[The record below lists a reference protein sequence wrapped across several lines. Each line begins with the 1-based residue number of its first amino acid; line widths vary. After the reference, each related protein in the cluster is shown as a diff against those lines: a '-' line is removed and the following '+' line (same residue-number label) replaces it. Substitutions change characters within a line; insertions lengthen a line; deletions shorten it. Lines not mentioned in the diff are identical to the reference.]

1 MSMEAREIP
10 ESIQWH
16 EGLLLTPQHFQ
27 QLALRHEA
35 LLQYVA
41 ASIAPFNWGVRYLK
55 IDPASLAAGTLRVL
69 ELEAV
74 MPDSLVVSFGMRRGE
89 ELQVDLAQYAE
100 QLKERPLTVH
110 LAVAARESD
119 VLTRGDIA
127 RYDSVEGEP
136 VPDENTGEGTL
147 RIPRLRPRL
156 RLLVADTPP
165 KKFVGLP
172 VARVYCRDETFT
184 LTDFIPP
191 ALAVERQ
198 SPLGVICSWTA
209 RRLREKAMYLADQLR
224 LPASGA
230 RAGIDHETE
239 SIIRSLVASLPLLEA
254 VLGTGASHPYIVYLA
269 LCSVAGQVSVMGRSL
284 VPPAFAPYD
293 HNDLRATFEPVLAY
307 ISRKVDE
314 GVTASFTAHPFR
326 YEEGVYSLM
335 FGHAWAGK
343 RLVIGVRG
351 GAAMSEPEV
360 VRWGRESVIGSRS
373 RMRAMR
379 ESRVLGARR
388 ELIERDED
396 LVPPRGVVLFS
407 LRADPEF
414 VEPDEELQIFNAGE
428 HGPSQRPQEIVLYV
442 RNTE

>member
-1 MSMEAREIP
+1 MDAREIP
-10 ESIQWH
+10 DSIQWH

-27 QLALRHEA
+27 QLSLRQEA

-41 ASIAPFNWGVRYLK
+41 STIAPFNWGVRYLK
-55 IDPASLAAGTLRVL
+55 VDPASLAAGTLRVL

-74 MPDSLVVSFGMRRGE
+74 MPDGLVVSFGLRRGE
-89 ELQVDLAQYAE
+89 GLQIDLAQYAE

-119 VLTRGDIA
+119 SVTRGDIE
-127 RYDSVEGEP
+127 RYDSVEGDP
-136 VPDENTGEGTL
+136 VPDENTGEGSL

-156 RLLVADTPP
+156 RLIVADAPP
-165 KKFVGLP
+165 KKYVALP
-172 VARVYCRDETFT
+172 VARVYCRDETYT

-191 ALAVERQ
+191 ALTVERQ

-224 LPASGA
+224 LPATGA
-230 RAGIDHETE
+230 RAGVDRETE
-239 SIIRSLVASLPLLEA
+239 GLIRSIVASLPLLEA
-254 VLGTGASHPYIVYLA
+254 VLGTGASHPFIVYLA
-269 LCSVAGQVSVMGRSL
+269 LCTVAGQVSVMGRSL

-293 HNDLRATFEPVLAY
+293 HNDLRATFEPVLTY

-314 GVTASFTAHPFR
+314 GVTATFTAYPFR
-326 YEEGVYSLM
+326 YEEGVYSL
-335 FGHAWAGK
+335 FFERAWAGK
-343 RLVIGVRG
+343 RLAVGVRG
-351 GAAMSEPEV
+351 ATGSSEQEV
-360 VRWGRESVIGSRS
+360 VRWGYACVVGSRS
-373 RMRAMR
+373 RMRSMR

-407 LRADPEF
+407 LRPDSEF
-414 VEPDEELQIFNAGE
+414 IEPDEELQIFNAGE

-442 RNTE
+442 RNNE

>member
-1 MSMEAREIP
+1 MSMDARDIP
-10 ESIQWH
+10 DSIQWH

-27 QLALRHEA
+27 QLSLRHEA

-41 ASIAPFNWGVRYLK
+41 SSIAPFNWGVRYVK
-55 IDPASLAAGTLRVL
+55 IDPANLAAGTLRVL

-74 MPDSLVVSFGMRRGE
+74 MPDGMVVSFGLRRGE
-89 ELQVDLAQYAE
+89 ELQVDLTQYAE
-100 QLKERPLTVH
+100 QLKQRPLTVH
-110 LAVAARESD
+110 LAVAAREAD
-119 VLTRGDIA
+119 ILTRGDIA

-156 RLLVADTPP
+156 RLLVADAPP
-165 KKFVGLP
+165 KKYVALP
-172 VARVYCRDETFT
+172 IARVYCRDETYT

-224 LPASGA
+224 LPATGA
-230 RAGIDHETE
+230 RVGADRETE
-239 SIIRSLVASLPLLEA
+239 SLIRSLVASLPLLEA
-254 VLGTGASHPYIVYLA
+254 VLGTGASHPFIVYLA

-314 GVTASFTAHPFR
+314 GVTATFTAYPFR
-326 YEEGVYSLM
+326 YEEGVYSL
-335 FGHAWAGK
+335 FFEHAWAGK
-343 RLVIGVRG
+343 RLALGVRAAT
-351 GAAMSEPEV
+351 GASEQEV
-360 VRWGRESVIGSRS
+360 VRWGYGCVIGSRS
-373 RMRAMR
+373 RMRSMR

-428 HGPSQRPQEIVLYV
+428 YGSSQRPQEIVLYV
-442 RNTE
+442 RNKE

>member
-1 MSMEAREIP
+1 MSIDARDIP
-10 ESIQWH
+10 DSIQWH

-27 QLALRHEA
+27 QLSLRHEA

-41 ASIAPFNWGVRYLK
+41 SSIAPFNWGVRYVK
-55 IDPASLAAGTLRVL
+55 IDPANLAAGTLRVL

-74 MPDSLVVSFGMRRGE
+74 MPDGMVVSFGLRRGE
-89 ELQVDLAQYAE
+89 ELQIDLTQYAE
-100 QLKERPLTVH
+100 QLKQRPLTVH
-110 LAVAARESD
+110 LAVAAREAD

-156 RLLVADTPP
+156 RLLVADAPP
-165 KKFVGLP
+165 KKYVALP
-172 VARVYCRDETFT
+172 IARVYCRDETYT

-191 ALAVERQ
+191 ALALERQ

-224 LPASGA
+224 LPATGA
-230 RAGIDHETE
+230 RVGADRETE
-239 SIIRSLVASLPLLEA
+239 SLIRSLVASLPLLEA
-254 VLGTGASHPYIVYLA
+254 VLGTGASHPFIVYLA

-314 GVTASFTAHPFR
+314 GVTATFTAYPFR
-326 YEEGVYSLM
+326 YEEG
-335 FGHAWAGK
+335 
-343 RLVIGVRG
+343 
-351 GAAMSEPEV
+351 
-360 VRWGRESVIGSRS
+360 
-373 RMRAMR
+373 
-379 ESRVLGARR
+379 
-388 ELIERDED
+388 
-396 LVPPRGVVLFS
+396 
-407 LRADPEF
+407 
-414 VEPDEELQIFNAGE
+414 
-428 HGPSQRPQEIVLYV
+428 
-442 RNTE
+442 

>member
-1 MSMEAREIP
+1 MSMDAREIP

-27 QLALRHEA
+27 QLSLRQEA

-41 ASIAPFNWGVRYLK
+41 SSIAPFNWGVRYLK
-55 IDPASLAAGTLRVL
+55 VDPASLAAGRLRVL

-89 ELQVDLAQYAE
+89 ELQVELAQYDE
-100 QLKERPLTVH
+100 QLKQRPLTVH

-119 VLTRGDIA
+119 PVTRGDLP

-136 VPDENTGEGTL
+136 VPDENTGEGSL

-156 RLLVADTPP
+156 RLLVADSPP
-165 KKFVGLP
+165 KKYVTLP
-172 VARVYCRDETFT
+172 IARVFCRDETYT

-191 ALAVERQ
+191 ALTVERQ

-230 RAGIDHETE
+230 RAGVDRETE
-239 SIIRSLVASLPLLEA
+239 DLIRSLVASLPLLEA
-254 VLGTGASHPYIVYLA
+254 VLGAGASHPFVVYLA

-314 GVTASFTAHPFR
+314 GVTATFTAHPFR
-326 YEEGVYSLM
+326 YEEGVYSLT
-335 FGHAWAGK
+335 FERGWAGK
-343 RLVIGVRG
+343 RLAVGVRG
-351 GAAMSEPEV
+351 ATGATEQEV
-360 VRWGRESVIGSRS
+360 VRWGYGCVIGSRS

-388 ELIERDED
+388 QLIERDED

-407 LRADPEF
+407 LRPDPEF
-414 VEPDEELQIFNAGE
+414 VEPDEELQIFHAGE
-428 HGPSQRPQEIVLYV
+428 YGPSQRPQEIVLYV
-442 RNTE
+442 KNSE

>member
-1 MSMEAREIP
+1 MSMDARDIP
-10 ESIQWH
+10 DSIQWH

-27 QLALRHEA
+27 QLSLRHEA

-41 ASIAPFNWGVRYLK
+41 SSIAPFNWGVRYVK
-55 IDPASLAAGTLRVL
+55 IDPANLAAGTLRVL

-74 MPDSLVVSFGMRRGE
+74 MPDGMVVSFGLRRGE
-89 ELQVDLAQYAE
+89 ELQVDLTQYAE
-100 QLKERPLTVH
+100 QLKQRPLTVH
-110 LAVAARESD
+110 LAVAAREAD
-119 VLTRGDIA
+119 VVTRGDIA

-136 VPDENTGEGTL
+136 VPDENTGESIL

-156 RLLVADTPP
+156 RLLVADAPP
-165 KKFVGLP
+165 KKYVALP
-172 VARVYCRDETFT
+172 IARVYCRDETYT

-224 LPASGA
+224 LPATGA
-230 RAGIDHETE
+230 RVGVDRETE
-239 SIIRSLVASLPLLEA
+239 SLIRSLVASLPLLEA
-254 VLGTGASHPYIVYLA
+254 VLGTGASHPFIVYLA

-314 GVTASFTAHPFR
+314 GVTATFTAYPFR
-326 YEEGVYSLM
+326 YEEGVYSLL
-335 FGHAWAGK
+335 FEHAWAGK
-343 RLVIGVRG
+343 RLALGVRAAT
-351 GAAMSEPEV
+351 GASEQEV
-360 VRWGRESVIGSRS
+360 VRWGYGCVIGSRS
-373 RMRAMR
+373 RMRSMR

-428 HGPSQRPQEIVLYV
+428 YGSSQRPQEIVLYV
-442 RNTE
+442 RNKE

>member
-1 MSMEAREIP
+1 MSMDARDIP
-10 ESIQWH
+10 DSIQWH

-27 QLALRHEA
+27 QLSLRQEA

-41 ASIAPFNWGVRYLK
+41 STIAPFNWGVRYLK

-74 MPDSLVVSFGMRRGE
+74 LPDGLVVSFGLRRGE
-89 ELQVDLAQYAE
+89 GLQLDLAQYTE

-119 VLTRGDIA
+119 AVTRGDIE

-136 VPDENTGEGTL
+136 VPDENTGEGSL

-156 RLLVADTPP
+156 RLLAADAPP
-165 KKFVGLP
+165 KKYVALP
-172 VARVYCRDETFT
+172 VARVYCRDETYT

-191 ALAVERQ
+191 ALTVERQ
-198 SPLGVICSWTA
+198 SPLGVVCSWTA

-224 LPASGA
+224 LPATGA
-230 RAGIDHETE
+230 RAGVDRETE
-239 SIIRSLVASLPLLEA
+239 GLIRSIVASLPLLEA
-254 VLGTGASHPYIVYLA
+254 VLGTGASHPFIVYLA

-314 GVTASFTAHPFR
+314 GVTATFTAYPFR
-326 YEEGVYSLM
+326 YEEGVYSL
-335 FGHAWAGK
+335 FFEHAWAGK
-343 RLVIGVRG
+343 RLAVGVRG
-351 GAAMSEPEV
+351 ATGSSEQEV
-360 VRWGRESVIGSRS
+360 VRWGYACVIGSRS
-373 RMRAMR
+373 RMRSMR

-407 LRADPEF
+407 LRPDSEF

-442 RNTE
+442 RNNE

>member
-1 MSMEAREIP
+1 MDAREIP
-10 ESIQWH
+10 ESVQWH

-27 QLALRHEA
+27 QLSLRHET

-55 IDPASLAAGTLRVL
+55 VDPASLAGGMFRVL

-74 MPDSLVVSFGMRRGE
+74 MPDSLVVSFGGRRGE
-89 ELQVDLAQYAE
+89 ELQVELAQYAD
-100 QLKERPLTVH
+100 QLKERPVTVH
-110 LAVAARESD
+110 LAVAARSTD
-119 VLTRGDIA
+119 AITRGDLA
-127 RYDSVEGEP
+127 RYTSVEGDP
-136 VPDENTGEGTL
+136 VADESTGDGAL

-156 RLLVADTPP
+156 SLLVTDSPP
-165 KKFVGLP
+165 KKYVSLP
-172 VARVYCRDETFT
+172 LARVFYRDETFT

-191 ALAVERQ
+191 VFGVERQ

-224 LPASGA
+224 LPASGT
-230 RAGIDHETE
+230 RAGVDRETE
-239 SIIRSLVASLPLLEA
+239 SLIRSLVASLPLLEA

-326 YEEGVYSLM
+326 YEEGIYSLM
-335 FGHAWAGK
+335 FDRTWAGK
-343 RLVIGVRG
+343 RLAIGMRG
-351 GAAMSEPEV
+351 GAAMNEQEV
-360 VRWGRESVIGSRS
+360 VRWGRECVIGSRS

-396 LVPPRGVVLFS
+396 LVPPRGVVLFA
-407 LRADPEF
+407 LRPDAEF
-414 VEPDEELQIFNAGE
+414 VEPEEELQIYNAGE
-428 HGPSQRPQEIVLYV
+428 RGPSQRPQEIVLYV
-442 RNTE
+442 RNNE

>member
-1 MSMEAREIP
+1 MSMDAREIP

-27 QLALRHEA
+27 QLSLRH
-35 LLQYVA
+35 
-41 ASIAPFNWGVRYLK
+41 
-55 IDPASLAAGTLRVL
+55 
-69 ELEAV
+69 
-74 MPDSLVVSFGMRRGE
+74 VVSG
-89 ELQVDLAQYAE
+89 
-100 QLKERPLTVH
+100 
-110 LAVAARESD
+110 S
-119 VLTRGDIA
+119 
-127 RYDSVEGEP
+127 
-136 VPDENTGEGTL
+136 
-147 RIPRLRPRL
+147 
-156 RLLVADTPP
+156 PP
-165 KKFVGLP
+165 KKYVALP
-172 VARVYCRDETFT
+172 LARVYCRDETYT

-198 SPLGVICSWTA
+198 SQLGVICSWTA

-224 LPASGA
+224 LPATGA
-230 RAGIDHETE
+230 RAGVDRETE
-239 SIIRSLVASLPLLEA
+239 GLIRSIVASLPLLEA
-254 VLGTGASHPYIVYLA
+254 VLGTGASHPFIVYLA

-314 GVTASFTAHPFR
+314 GVTATFTAHPFR

-335 FGHAWAGK
+335 FERAWAGK
-343 RLVIGVRG
+343 RLAVGIRG
-351 GAAMSEPEV
+351 ATGTGEQEV
-360 VRWGRESVIGSRS
+360 VRWGYACVIGSRS

-388 ELIERDED
+388 ELVERDED

-414 VEPDEELQIFNAGE
+414 SAPD
-428 HGPSQRPQEIVLYV
+428 
-442 RNTE
+442 